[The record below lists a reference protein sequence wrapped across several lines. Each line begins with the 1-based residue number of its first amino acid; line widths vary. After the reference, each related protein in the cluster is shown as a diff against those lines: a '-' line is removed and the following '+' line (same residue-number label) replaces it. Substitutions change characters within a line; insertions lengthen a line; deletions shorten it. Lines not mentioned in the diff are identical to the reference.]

1 MDSRYQA
8 FPRIVPAGLEACV
21 FVRSLDAAWRLV
33 PDRPYPLRFFSKVN
47 RTEDLRLEAAAD
59 ADGAIRVPL
68 RFLSAGEYVLDVC
81 CDEDAAQPLTSQQ
94 FYAVPPELERLRPY
108 RGDPH
113 MHTTASDGRDSPLAM
128 AVRARE
134 VGMDFIA
141 VTDHDNYPPSCE
153 AIQAAAAIGLN
164 LLILAGEEVTVRE
177 IGGHILSLNASGWVG
192 KARHGPDNDRE
203 RAAICR
209 DEIGDRTLAAPLTAE
224 QYSHAVW
231 TVRHIRRLGGLAI
244 LAHPFWEGTT
254 RKYYPPRA
262 LVDQLLRDDL
272 CDGIEL
278 LGGSPS
284 TEGNRLAVARYCDEA
299 QRGRRLPVVGCSD
312 AHGQE
317 DSLGRYWTVAF
328 AADLT
333 AAGIA
338 QAVTDC
344 HCVAC
349 EALPGRDA
357 AIYGPS
363 ALVEYA
369 YFLHREFFPLHD
381 RLCFL
386 QAQLHRRA
394 LLPPG
399 ASPAPPDYAP
409 AIADLQA
416 ELNNLY
422 QAFRHPPAP

>member
-1 MDSRYQA
+1 MSAASTPPGGWCLIAPTPCDSS
-8 FPRIVPAGLEACV
+8 PRSTGRKTCASRPPPTPTARSECPFGSCRPENTSSTSAATKTPPSPSPPSSSTPSRPNWNASGLTGATRTCTPPPPT
-21 FVRSLDAAWRLV
+21 AAIAPW
-33 PDRPYPLRFFSKVN
+33 PWPSEPEK
-47 RTEDLRLEAAAD
+47 
-59 ADGAIRVPL
+59 
-68 RFLSAGEYVLDVC
+68 SAW
-81 CDEDAAQPLTSQQ
+81 TSS
-94 FYAVPPELERLRPY
+94 PSP
-108 RGDPH
+108 
-113 MHTTASDGRDSPLAM
+113 TT
-128 AVRARE
+128 
-134 VGMDFIA
+134 
-141 VTDHDNYPPSCE
+141 TTTPPSCE